1 MKASKEE
8 FEQEIQINKD
18 IMSFRKKFYVPE
30 DAEKFWEEL
39 IKDANE
45 IHNKYNST
53 FVDQMIMVNVD
64 DIERRWKIATGNP
77 FINPDPL
84 KTLYEKLRKE

>member
-1 MKASKEE
+1 MKAEKEE
-8 FEQEIQINKD
+8 FAYEILINKD

-30 DAEKFWEEL
+30 DAEEFWEEL

-64 DIERRWKIATGNP
+64 DIERRWKITTGNP

>member
-30 DAEKFWEEL
+30 DAEEFWEEL

>member
-30 DAEKFWEEL
+30 DEEEFWEEL

-45 IHNKYNST
+45 IHNRYNST

-64 DIERRWKIATGNP
+64 DIDRIMTQAAWM
-77 FINPDPL
+77 D
-84 KTLYEKLRKE
+84 

>member
-1 MKASKEE
+1 MKAEKEE
-8 FEQEIQINKD
+8 FAYEILINKD

-30 DAEKFWEEL
+30 DAEEFWEEL